1 MEDLTVKE
9 LKEISKRYSIQ
20 YSNMTKQEL
29 INAIKK
35 ARILNP
41 NTGRYVNKTGELGQI
56 LVKGFVIYT
65 KEGCGYCEETVKFLN
80 LNKQKYI
87 KVKVTPSNKDK
98 IYNKI
103 DKLTNSYRYFPI
115 IFKKNKFIGGFS
127 ELEKLNLST

>member
-20 YSNMTKQEL
+20 SSNMTKKEL

-41 NTGRYVNKTGELGQI
+41 NTGRYVKKTGEVGKI
-56 LVKGFVIYT
+56 LTKGYIIYT
-65 KEGCGYCEETVKFLN
+65 KEGCEYCEKTVNFLDS
-80 LNKQKYI
+80 NKEKYI
-87 KVKVTPSNKDK
+87 KVKVTPSNMDK
-98 IYNKI
+98 IYNSI
-103 DKLTNSYRYFPI
+103 DRLTNSYRYFPI